1 MQYFAYTHAGKIR
14 ERNEDAVFVLNE
26 GITIA
31 IVADGMGGHNAGNIA
46 ANAAT
51 KSLYDFLKKKRKNI
65 SELDMKNGFLGANKN
80 VYRMSYLKDEYC
92 HMGTTMTAAVINK
105 NKVIVGHV
113 GDSRAY
119 LFNSELK
126 LITHDHSLV
135 QEMLERGVIDEETAR
150 FHPQKNIITRAI
162 GTKRDVDVD
171 IYSFNIGS
179 GDMMLICT
187 DGLTRYLSEKEM
199 ENILSKNESIEEKVK
214 IMGNLALARGGAD
227 NISIVGLLN
236 ID

>member
-26 GITIA
+26 GVTIA
-31 IVADGMGGHNAGNIA
+31 IVADGMGGHNAGNVA

-51 KSLYDFLKKKRKNI
+51 KGLYDYLKKKKKSI
-65 SELDMKNGFLGANKN
+65 SEADMKNGFLAANKS
-80 VYRMSYLKDEYC
+80 VFRMSYLKDEYF
-92 HMGTTMTAAVINK
+92 HMGTTMTAAVVNK
-105 NKVIVGHV
+105 NNVIVGHV

-119 LFNSELK
+119 VFSNELK

-162 GTKRDVDVD
+162 GTKRNVDVDV
-171 IYSFNIGS
+171 YSFHINT
-179 GDMMLICT
+179 GDMMLLCS
-187 DGLTRYLSEKEM
+187 DGLTRYLSEKEI
-199 ENILSKNESIEEKVK
+199 ENILCRNGSIEEKVK
-214 IMGNLALARGGAD
+214 VMGNLALHRGGAD